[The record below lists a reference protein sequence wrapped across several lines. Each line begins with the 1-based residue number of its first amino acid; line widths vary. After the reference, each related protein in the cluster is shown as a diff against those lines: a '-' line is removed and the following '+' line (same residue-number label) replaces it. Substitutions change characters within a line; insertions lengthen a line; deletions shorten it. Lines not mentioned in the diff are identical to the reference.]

1 MTIILGINAFH
12 ADASAALVRDGQV
25 VCAAEE
31 ERFTRVKHSAGF
43 PTSAIRWCLSDA
55 NISFDSI
62 DHIAINSSPSSHRI
76 RKALYTLLNRP
87 SPGFLDRW
95 RNKRERGGLA
105 KQLSSLPDQTI
116 KLNYTL
122 LSTIAHLASAFFAS
136 PFDSAAVVSVDGF
149 GDFAST
155 AWGFGQGSDLTL
167 DGQVF
172 FHLARCFL

>member
-76 RKALYTLLNRP
+76 RKAFYTLLNRP
-87 SPGFLDRW
+87 SPGFLLDRW

-105 KQLSSLPDQTI
+105 KQLSSTFPDQTI
-116 KLNYTL
+116 TAQLHFVEHHRCHLLPHSLPHLLILLLLFLLTDLVTL
-122 LSTIAHLASAFFAS
+122 PALLGVLAK
-136 PFDSAAVVSVDGF
+136 VVI
-149 GDFAST
+149 
-155 AWGFGQGSDLTL
+155 
-167 DGQVF
+167 
-172 FHLARCFL
+172 